1 MATNARNEGREYPS
15 REDVQRMQDEEDRDE
30 RVRNRREGEI
40 KNYLRNHPSDSY
52 AEAEYRTR
60 R

>member
-1 MATNARNEGREYPS
+1 MATNARSEGSEYPS
-15 REDVQRMQDEEDRDE
+15 REDVQRMQDEEDRDT
-30 RVRNRREGEI
+30 RDWNRREDKI
-40 KNYLRNHPSDSY
+40 RDYLRNHPSDSY